1 MGLFHDDNV
10 PIQTAQGVIE
20 WIDEF
25 ENYVNHHPPAQ
36 SPDLKLIYYIREIW
50 EHSVETL
57 EPRCTEDVL
66 VVHVGPT
73 AYHVYVCSS
82 FKILTRSK
90 ATVCFMKTMVTLL
103 HRNHIIKYSLS
114 SHLQSYLSQFHS
126 D

>member
-25 ENYVNHHPPAQ
+25 ENYVNHHPPVQ

-57 EPRCTEDVL
+57 ER
-66 VVHVGPT
+66 
-73 AYHVYVCSS
+73 
-82 FKILTRSK
+82 
-90 ATVCFMKTMVTLL
+90 
-103 HRNHIIKYSLS
+103 
-114 SHLQSYLSQFHS
+114 
-126 D
+126 